1 MAKTTTTNTEEPEVA
16 ITQIEDETPSVDTG
30 DEVAQEPKTEE
41 PTEPKTEEPTEP
53 KTEEPKTEEPKT
65 EEPTEEP
72 TESEATLVKELKE
85 KGFITVVVGP
95 NGLTKENLSHYVT
108 QVGVASKLAENL

>member
-53 KTEEPKTEEPKT
+53 KTEEP
-65 EEPTEEP
+65 

-108 QVGVASKLAENL
+108 QVGVASKLTENL

>member
-41 PTEPKTEEPTEP
+41 PKT
-53 KTEEPKTEEPKT
+53 EPKT

>member
-41 PTEPKTEEPTEP
+41 PTEPKTEEP
-53 KTEEPKTEEPKT
+53 KT
-65 EEPTEEP
+65 EEPTE
-72 TESEATLVKELKE
+72 TTLNVDVKELKE

-108 QVGVASKLAENL
+108 

>member
-41 PTEPKTEEPTEP
+41 PTEPETEEPTE
-53 KTEEPKTEEPKT
+53 T
-65 EEPTEEP
+65 
-72 TESEATLVKELKE
+72 TLNVDVKEFKE